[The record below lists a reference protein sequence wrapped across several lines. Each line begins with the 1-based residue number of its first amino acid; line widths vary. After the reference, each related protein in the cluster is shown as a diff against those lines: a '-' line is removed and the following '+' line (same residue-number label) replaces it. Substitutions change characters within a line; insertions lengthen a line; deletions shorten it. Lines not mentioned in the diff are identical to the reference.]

1 MGNTRLSLN
10 RGGKAQGRK
19 LKIVG
24 SHSLND
30 VTYGRIRDDIM
41 NMTLEPGTDVS
52 VQKLSE
58 RYGVSRTPVRE
69 AVVRL
74 QQSGLVVIY
83 PQRKTVVSRIDLR
96 RVREEWFIWTS
107 LEAAVAD
114 EFIHKCSG
122 LVTDT
127 MQELV
132 KKQKKYLSKELFRE
146 FYHKDSRFHQ
156 LIFETAGEEL
166 SWSTIEN
173 VASHY
178 NRIRLLSLKMGGAD
192 QFEIDWHESMLEAAK
207 IRDAKAMRAAVLE
220 HADGMLEQVTGMSKN
235 YPHFFQSNTSE

>member
-1 MGNTRLSLN
+1 MG
-10 RGGKAQGRK
+10 Q
-19 LKIVG
+19 LKIVNNN
-24 SHSLND
+24 SLND
-30 VTYGRIRDDIM
+30 VTYNKIRDDIM

-83 PQRKTVVSRIDLR
+83 PQRKTVVSKIDLQ
-96 RVREEWFIWTS
+96 RVHEEWFIRTS
-107 LEAAVAD
+107 LETAVVD
-114 EFIHKCSG
+114 EFIHKCSE

-132 KKQKKYLSKELFRE
+132 KKQKKYLDKGHYIE
-146 FYHKDSRFHQ
+146 FHCKDNRFHQ

-173 VASHY
+173 VVSHY
-178 NRIRLLSLKMGGAD
+178 SRIQLLYGKMRGID
-192 QFEIDWHESMLEAAK
+192 QSVIDQHERIIETARM
-207 IRDAKAMRAAVLE
+207 RDAKAMRKVVTDHSNDL
-220 HADGMLEQVTGMSKN
+220 MEQVKGMSKE
-235 YPHFFQSNTSE
+235 YPQFFQMNSMDL